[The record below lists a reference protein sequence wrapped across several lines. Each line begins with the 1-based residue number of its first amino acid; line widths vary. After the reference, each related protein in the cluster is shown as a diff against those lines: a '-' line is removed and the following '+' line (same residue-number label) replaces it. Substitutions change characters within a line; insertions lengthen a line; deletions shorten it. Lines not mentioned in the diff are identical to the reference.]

1 MNKIN
6 TQLKRSSY
14 SAQDYQE
21 NSLISSLCVG
31 VYLSVYTKDIRL
43 HCGNKMSLH
52 LYKDVSKIV

>member
-1 MNKIN
+1 MNEQN
-6 TQLKRSSY
+6 QY
-14 SAQDYQE
+14 SIEKVAIAQSPEE

-52 LYKDVSKIV
+52 LCKDVSKIV